1 MRLSAL
7 GVFIG
12 VCPEW
17 DGPRRRWLCVGFGK
31 CGHWQSMSVHDCEAS
46 AIKARSKLYRHHRNL
61 NAEREMRRSKR
72 SRTKTADHAPQGRK
86 EQQ

>member
-1 MRLSAL
+1 MLSAL
-7 GVFIG
+7 GDFIG

-17 DGPRRRWLCVGFGK
+17 DDSRRKWLCVAFDKQGN
-31 CGHWQSMSVHDCEAS
+31 WRSMSVHDCKRS
-46 AIKARSKLYRHHRNL
+46 AIKARAKLYRHHRNL

-72 SRTKTADHAPQGRK
+72 SRTKTADQAPQGRK